1 MSKENCENIQD
12 NMSEL
17 YSALK
22 SGEVKREDAAELANI
37 AGKWLKARALDLAE
51 REFDLYL
58 EDRQRNVLPAN
69 EMRQITQDDIF
80 PVN

>member
-17 YSALK
+17 YSQLK

-51 REFDLYL
+51 RQFDCYL
-58 EDRQRNVLPAN
+58 DERQQRALPLN
-69 EMRQITQDDIF
+69 EVRQITKDDIF